1 MTEFLSVGWI
11 EALDAQ
17 LAKAARGSSPR
28 ELTVQY
34 LVTDGDRTIAYNLR
48 LGPDRDRA
56 MAGLA
61 DDAEVTFSMEL
72 ETARSISNGKLST
85 EEAFIAG
92 DVGIEGDPTLLIDAY
107 RASPDA

>member
-1 MTEFLSVGWI
+1 MTEFLSAGWI

-17 LAKAARGSSPR
+17 LGKAAHGSSAH

-34 LVTDGDRTIAYNLR
+34 VVTDGNRTIAYNLR

-56 MAGLA
+56 LAGLA
-61 DDAEVTFSMEL
+61 KDADVTFSMGL
-72 ETARSISNGKLST
+72 ETARSISDGNLST

-107 RASPDA
+107 RARPDA